1 MKQLKGDLEKV
12 ETDKTDLETRNADL
26 RKELKESKMGLLV

>member
-12 ETDKTDLETRNADL
+12 ETDKTDLETRNADITKKL
-26 RKELKESKMGLLV
+26 D